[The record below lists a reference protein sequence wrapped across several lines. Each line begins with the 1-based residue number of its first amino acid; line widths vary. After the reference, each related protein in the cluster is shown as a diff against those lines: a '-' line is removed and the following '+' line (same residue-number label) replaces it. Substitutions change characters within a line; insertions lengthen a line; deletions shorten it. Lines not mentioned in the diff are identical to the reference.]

1 MWPDL
6 STNLQG
12 RHKLHNSSDGEGLE
26 PGTLANMTLYL
37 SEIGAW
43 RSFWLILTDGI
54 SLLSFCGRADDQHP
68 IPIMAWH
75 SMVVAVAVAVAVDVP
90 DVGRRRGQEVE
101 KAAGQS
107 AAREMSARHHDSGV
121 GRAASDEMAPNRT
134 KWARIPRP
142 LTALL
147 TATTVARRRP
157 DLSCS
162 SFIHSSCLGIIRS
175 LSSSGN
181 PKEKDGILTT

>member
-1 MWPDL
+1 
-6 STNLQG
+6 
-12 RHKLHNSSDGEGLE
+12 
-26 PGTLANMTLYL
+26 
-37 SEIGAW
+37 
-43 RSFWLILTDGI
+43 
-54 SLLSFCGRADDQHP
+54 
-68 IPIMAWH
+68 MAWH
-75 SMVVAVAVAVAVDVP
+75 GMVVAVAVAVDVP

-107 AAREMSARHHDSGV
+107 GAREMSARHHDSGV

-162 SFIHSSCLGIIRS
+162 SFIHSSCLGIRS

-181 PKEKDGILTT
+181 PKEKDDILTTYSSDGYQTSLIRCGPN